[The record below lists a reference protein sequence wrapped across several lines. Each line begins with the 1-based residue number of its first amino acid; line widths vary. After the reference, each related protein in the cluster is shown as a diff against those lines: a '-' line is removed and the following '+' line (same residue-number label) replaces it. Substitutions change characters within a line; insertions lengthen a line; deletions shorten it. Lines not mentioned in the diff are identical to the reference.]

1 MRLTPEQQAIIEA
14 ARDLPKAGVLKIQA
28 AAGSG
33 KTFILLQI
41 AQSLPHASFLY
52 LAFNRSIVE
61 EMHNKA
67 TKNMTVKTT
76 HALAYSHIL
85 TQDYP
90 DMQPRKEY
98 TAFEIGEILENRNYH
113 YIARVRQILYDFC
126 NSSLERFSA
135 RLGEGYQD
143 AQKIYMM
150 MKRGEIP
157 FTHAFYLKEYQLLPA
172 QQRRLDYDY
181 VLLDEAQ
188 DTNEVTLDI
197 FLQMPCRKILVGD
210 EHQSIYGFRG
220 AFNALSNINTA
231 HKHMLTQCFRT
242 PQCYLDKATFFLNHF
257 KDLPQNVWI
266 VSQIPQSFDCATS
279 AILTRTNAKI
289 VEIIA
294 KNASDTLHIV
304 KNPDEIFAMILSL
317 KALQE
322 GNRAHITAPHL
333 QYLKKFKNLDEVQ
346 QYAEDTNEPEL
357 KYSIFVLNQY
367 GKDIVHLYRK
377 AKKLYQNKEGTALL
391 TTHTAK
397 GLEFDRVTIEDDFS
411 NLYEQHQKLFGQGR
425 ISEVAFQKFYE
436 EINLYYVAITR
447 TKKQLIDKS
456 QNDFFYKMSF

>member
-1 MRLTPEQQAIIEA
+1 MCLTDEQQAIIES
-14 ARDLPKAGVLKIQA
+14 ARNLPQGGVLKIQA

-41 AQSLPHASFLY
+41 AQALPQASFLY
-52 LAFNRSIVE
+52 LAFNRSIVDA
-61 EMHNKA
+61 MHNKA

-85 TQDYP
+85 TQNYP
-90 DMQPRKEY
+90 DMQPRKDY

-126 NSSLERFSA
+126 NSRLEYFNM

-143 AQKIYMM
+143 AQKIYAMM
-150 MKRGEIP
+150 RRGEIP
-157 FTHAFYLKEYQLLPA
+157 FTHSFYLKEYQLLPA
-172 QQRRLDYDY
+172 QKRKLDYDY

-210 EHQSIYGFRG
+210 EHQSIYSFRG
-220 AFNALSNINTA
+220 AFNALSHINTS
-231 HKHMLTQCFRT
+231 HKHVLTHCFRT
-242 PQCYLDKATFFLNHF
+242 PQCYLDKAIFFLNHF
-257 KDLPQNVWI
+257 KDLPQNVRI
-266 VSQIPQSFDCATS
+266 VSAISQSRDCTTS

-294 KNASDTLHIV
+294 KNANNTLQLL

-322 GNRAHITAPHL
+322 GSKEHIAVPHL
-333 QYLKKFKNLDEVQ
+333 QYLKKFRNLDEVQ

-367 GKDIVHLYRK
+367 GRDIVHLYRK
-377 AKKLYQNKEGTALL
+377 AKKLYQNKEGTALM

-397 GLEFDRVTIEDDFS
+397 GLEFDCVTIEDDFS
-411 NLYEQHQKLFGQGR
+411 NLYEQHQKLFAQGR
-425 ISEVAFQKFYE
+425 IGQIAFQKFYE

-456 QNDFFYKMSF
+456 QNDFFYKMNL